1 MAYLNMYQML
11 PGKHYCNIKSNRLF
25 WMQMKIYIFVT
36 DISDLL
42 PASVPS
48 SAFYGDHQHP
58 LIYFKEAGMK
68 R

>member
-1 MAYLNMYQML
+1 
-11 PGKHYCNIKSNRLF
+11 
-25 WMQMKIYIFVT
+25 MQMKIYIFVT